1 MNIQTEKIELMKLIL
16 ETENPK
22 ILESIKTLFTKES
35 TSDFWNS
42 LSEEQKEEIDLG
54 ISEIEKGETVD
65 YESMMRN
72 HRK

>member
-1 MNIQTEKIELMKLIL
+1 MNIQNEKIELMKLIL

-42 LSEEQKEEIDLG
+42 LSEEQREEIDLG

>member
-1 MNIQTEKIELMKLIL
+1 MNIQNEKIELMKLIL

-22 ILESIKTLFTKES
+22 ILESIKSLFTKEPK
-35 TSDFWNS
+35 SDFWNS

>member
-35 TSDFWNS
+35 TSDFLNS
-42 LSEEQKEEIDLG
+42 LSEEQREEIDLG

>member
-42 LSEEQKEEIDLG
+42 LSEEQREEIDLG